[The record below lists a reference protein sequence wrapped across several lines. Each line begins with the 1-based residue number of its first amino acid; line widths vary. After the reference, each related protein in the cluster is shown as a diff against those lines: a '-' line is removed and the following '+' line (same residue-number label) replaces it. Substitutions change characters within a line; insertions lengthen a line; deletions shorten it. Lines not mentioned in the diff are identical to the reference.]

1 LLHVASANARE
12 SKLETSD
19 PRANAMNAQKW
30 LESLVRLAKLLYKE
44 TAARGTGPAISEC
57 LDKLISAQILPNA
70 GRFDADMLREE
81 IRSPQM
87 KQVGR
92 SAVKSFR
99 PQWCA
104 ATTLRW
110 NRRCDTAPAQVLGV
124 YKEML
129 LRVFEYYAANSN
141 EKGSVA
147 DNDATQ
153 VRWRL

>member
-1 LLHVASANARE
+1 MLHVASANARE

-87 KQVGR
+87 KQVG
-92 SAVKSFR
+92 
-99 PQWCA
+99 
-104 ATTLRW
+104 LRE
-110 NRRCDTAPAQVLGV
+110 P
-124 YKEML
+124 
-129 LRVFEYYAANSN
+129 VF
-141 EKGSVA
+141 GG
-147 DNDATQ
+147 
-153 VRWRL
+153 